1 MTKPWGKTT
10 NRCRVMRSR
19 TFQTFDKITMRVLS
33 CAYNRSRAIGK
44 EKKLVAQFAGL
55 RDTRESLDR
64 GKAVR
69 VTFNERKTL
78 VHLLLFFLSLSL
90 CPSFLVF
97 FRDGLLPAWPVP
109 FAFFGRSSRK
119 QIAAVSFSHLA
130 ASIPL
135 LRLPYARKS

>member
-1 MTKPWGKTT
+1 
-10 NRCRVMRSR
+10 MRSR

-33 CAYNRSRAIGK
+33 CAHNRSRAIGK

-78 VHLLLFFLSLSL
+78 VHLLLFFFSPS
-90 CPSFLVF
+90 PSFFVL
-97 FRDGLLPAWPVP
+97 FRDGLLPVWLVP